1 MEFYNDSPF
10 TNLFNDHSV
19 VLSGGR
25 EQDEVTREWTF
36 TEKIFYA
43 SYCLA
48 DKSISLSVF
57 DDETR
62 EYLRGPVYVRT
73 FHEAALFVKE
83 IAAEFPKKI
92 AVKKLLAEMELYFTA
107 MSDSAAFVE
116 GRVTEVNYSCDQC
129 GDYNTDEFIFLY
141 VPAVP
146 DSKLTEASLGLHWK
160 FGCFGGRKSSGVFED
175 VVDEVQ
181 EMLEDMLEGA
191 KTTCK
196 PEIREALSVLANA
209 KVATAAARK

>member
-73 FHEAALFVKE
+73 FHEAALFV
-83 IAAEFPKKI
+83 
-92 AVKKLLAEMELYFTA
+92 
-107 MSDSAAFVE
+107 
-116 GRVTEVNYSCDQC
+116 
-129 GDYNTDEFIFLY
+129 
-141 VPAVP
+141 
-146 DSKLTEASLGLHWK
+146 
-160 FGCFGGRKSSGVFED
+160 
-175 VVDEVQ
+175 
-181 EMLEDMLEGA
+181 
-191 KTTCK
+191 
-196 PEIREALSVLANA
+196 
-209 KVATAAARK
+209 